1 MDESSLF
8 FVDVVIS
15 DVDLDSAFE
24 VVFYKEV
31 LDNVKK
37 RDLRTDNRRNSDTYC

>member
-15 DVDLDSAFE
+15 DVDLDSTFD

-37 RDLRTDNRRNSDTYC
+37 RDLRTDNRRNSDTYS